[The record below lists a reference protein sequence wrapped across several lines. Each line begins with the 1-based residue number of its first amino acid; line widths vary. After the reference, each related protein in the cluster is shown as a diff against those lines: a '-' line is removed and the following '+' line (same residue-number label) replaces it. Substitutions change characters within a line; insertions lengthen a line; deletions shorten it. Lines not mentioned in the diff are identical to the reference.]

1 MKTLWV
7 FGDSFS
13 EDVNNDISVHNGEV
27 DKYIKKYLNI
37 LRIITSE
44 QQYLNFNLN
53 FMEIL
58 KLWNEAILFA

>member
-27 DKYIKKYLNI
+27 DKYIKKYLNGIPYEIWSGI
-37 LRIITSE
+37 LAK
-44 QQYLNFNLN
+44 
-53 FMEIL
+53 
-58 KLWNEAILFA
+58 KLGFKYKN